1 MTRWIAVMGGLLLL
15 LILATG
21 GQALTIKIATAAPE
35 GSQWIKEMRSGSAE
49 IDRRTAGRVLFKL
62 FPGGVMGNAKSVLR
76 KIRIGQLH
84 GGMFTAGAL
93 SDISSDVSLYGLPLL
108 FRSLDEVDYVRQR
121 MDPLL
126 MAGLEE
132 KGFVSFGLAGGGFAL
147 MMADRPVRVL
157 ADIKGRKV
165 WVPEGDESSYKVM
178 ASLGLSPVT
187 LPITDV
193 MTGLQAGLI
202 DVIGTSPIG
211 AIVFQWHTRIRYA
224 NNTPLSY
231 LYAVM
236 VIDKKIFSRMS
247 PEDRQVVRE
256 VMGRIYAMI
265 DEETRKDNQEA
276 REALAG
282 QGIVFVDSSTE
293 EIEHW
298 RQIAASLTREEV
310 DQGKVSADLYRQLQ
324 DHLTAF
330 RGGDDNAAK
339 RAD

>member
-1 MTRWIAVMGGLLLL
+1 MMRWIAAICGLLLI

-21 GQALTIKIATAAPE
+21 TQALTLKIATAAPE
-35 GSQWIKEMRSGSAE
+35 GSQWIKEMRSGIAE
-49 IDRRTAGRVLFKL
+49 IDRRTEGRIRFKL
-62 FPGGVMGNAKSVLR
+62 YPGGVMGNAKSVIR

-93 SDISSDVSLYGLPLL
+93 NNIYPDINLYGLPLL
-108 FRSLDEVDYVRQR
+108 FRSMDEVDYVRQR
-121 MDPLL
+121 LDPLL

-132 KGFVSFGLAGGGFAL
+132 KGFVSFGFSGGGFAL

-165 WVPEGDESSYKVM
+165 WVPEGADTSYKVM
-178 ASLGLSPVT
+178 GSLGLSPVT

-202 DVIGTSPIG
+202 QVIGTSPIG
-211 AIVFQWHTRIRYA
+211 AIVFQWHTRIKYA

-231 LYAVM
+231 LYALM
-236 VIDKKIFSRMS
+236 VIDKKVFKRMN
-247 PEDRQVVRE
+247 PEDRQVTRE

-265 DEETRKDNQEA
+265 DEENRIDNLEA
-276 REALAG
+276 KNALAG
-282 QGIVFVDSSTE
+282 QGIVFADTPPE

-298 RQIAASLTREEV
+298 RQIAASLTREVV
-310 DQGKVSADLYRQLQ
+310 DQGKMSSDLYTQLLEL
-324 DHLTAF
+324 LTTF
-330 RGGDDNAAK
+330 RNGDAGSSK
-339 RAD
+339 